1 MKNQGIPDHKMNF
14 TGKVSQALD
23 ETSQTKQNASNKGA
37 DKSKAIKKMYS

>member
-23 ETSQTKQNASNKGA
+23 ETSKTKQNASNKGA
-37 DKSKAIKKMYS
+37 VQKQSNQKDV